1 MTFPLWYALIPYVV
15 VLLGTTVFMFFNV
28 YHIAKFGLQSFG
40 TTALILAY
48 LIVYLAVLSFS
59 ASLLVGFDWQATFAL
74 TDILPF
80 TGGSSS
86 PFGL

>member
-40 TTALILAY
+40 TTALVLAY

-59 ASLLVGFDWQATFAL
+59 ASLLVGFDWQATVL
-74 TDILPF
+74 LSDILPF